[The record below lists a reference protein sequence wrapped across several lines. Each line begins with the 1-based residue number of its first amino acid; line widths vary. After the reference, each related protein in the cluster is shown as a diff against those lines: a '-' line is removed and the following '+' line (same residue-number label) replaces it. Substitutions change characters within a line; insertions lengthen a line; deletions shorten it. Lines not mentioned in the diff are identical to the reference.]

1 MYETRFVGALPSDKL
16 AMVGG
21 GVSLLE
27 VDGVIGS
34 FFVIL
39 DLREDGKNMSFLR
52 SGQEHVGGV
61 VVVFW
66 VSLDSLEVDD
76 SVVVSYPLG
85 ELLELL
91 GNEVLFSGWHWS

>member
-1 MYETRFVGALPSDKL
+1 
-16 AMVGG
+16 MVGG

-39 DLREDGKNMSFLR
+39 DLREDGKKISFLR
-52 SGQEHVGGV
+52 SEQERVGGV

-66 VSLDSLEVDD
+66 VSLDCWVEPVLTEGGDFVISLG
-76 SVVVSYPLG
+76 SVIITPSDGYNSLTP
-85 ELLELL
+85 
-91 GNEVLFSGWHWS
+91 

>member
-1 MYETRFVGALPSDKL
+1 MYETRFVGAFPSDKL

-52 SGQEHVGGV
+52 SG
-61 VVVFW
+61 
-66 VSLDSLEVDD
+66 
-76 SVVVSYPLG
+76 
-85 ELLELL
+85 
-91 GNEVLFSGWHWS
+91 

>member
-1 MYETRFVGALPSDKL
+1 MYETRFVGAFPSDKL

-39 DLREDGKNMSFLR
+39 DLREGGKNMSFL
-52 SGQEHVGGV
+52 
-61 VVVFW
+61 
-66 VSLDSLEVDD
+66 
-76 SVVVSYPLG
+76 
-85 ELLELL
+85 
-91 GNEVLFSGWHWS
+91 

>member
-1 MYETRFVGALPSDKL
+1 MYETHFIGAFPSDKL

-39 DLREDGKNMSFLR
+39 DLRDGGKKISFLR
-52 SGQEHVGGV
+52 SALDCCHLEIIHPSPDKV
-61 VVVFW
+61 W
-66 VSLDSLEVDD
+66 MPPLDRANSSL
-76 SVVVSYPLG
+76 G
-85 ELLELL
+85 
-91 GNEVLFSGWHWS
+91 